1 MLVVEN
7 QEWSSALCACMTV
20 MGFVIVNVTKVVEK
34 QEWPS
39 AVSVCMTD
47 GFCHF

>member
-1 MLVVEN
+1 MVQN
-7 QEWSSALCACMTV
+7 QEWPSALCVCVTV
-20 MGFVIVNVTKVVEK
+20 MGFVIVNILQMVEK

-47 GFCHF
+47 GFYHF